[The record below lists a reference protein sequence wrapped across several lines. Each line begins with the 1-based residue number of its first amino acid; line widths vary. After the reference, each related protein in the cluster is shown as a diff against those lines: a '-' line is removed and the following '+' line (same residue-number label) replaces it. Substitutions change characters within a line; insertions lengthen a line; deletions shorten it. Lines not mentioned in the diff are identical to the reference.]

1 MKDFLIIIGAIGLGL
16 VRPNTLHLQHLK
28 TGPNS
33 NSMRVRM
40 VAPTAGSVV
49 SNTITLTAE
58 AFSSAAPIARVE
70 FYVTD
75 PRTGVKTLIGVATNV
90 DQGVQ

>member
-1 MKDFLIIIGAIGLGL
+1 
-16 VRPNTLHLQHLK
+16 
-28 TGPNS
+28 
-33 NSMRVRM
+33 M